1 MARGKSLYSEL
12 RECWICHSPQV
23 HLHHI
28 YGGNGRRPISDREG
42 CWLYLCPNHH
52 NMSRFGI
59 HFDKELDKAF
69 KEDCERRWCRA
80 NGKTPDDFREVF
92 GINYI

>member
-1 MARGKSLYSEL
+1 
-12 RECWICHSPQV
+12 
-23 HLHHI
+23 
-28 YGGNGRRPISDREG
+28 
-42 CWLYLCPNHH
+42 
-52 NMSRFGI
+52 MSKFGI
-59 HFDKELDKAF
+59 HFDKELDKSF